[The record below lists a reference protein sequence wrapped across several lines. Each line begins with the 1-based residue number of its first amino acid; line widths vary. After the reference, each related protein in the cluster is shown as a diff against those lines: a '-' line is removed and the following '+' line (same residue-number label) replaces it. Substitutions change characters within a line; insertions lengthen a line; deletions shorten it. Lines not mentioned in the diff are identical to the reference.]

1 MLLAGW
7 VTDKFLGGRRAPVI
21 VVLLLLLGVLSVVFP
36 FIDPNNTWF
45 VVAVVGFVGFCTYG
59 PHILM
64 VGHAA
69 QDFGKKAG
77 AGGAAGFIDA
87 WGYVGVAFAG
97 MGAGA
102 LIDACGYQITF
113 ATFGFA
119 AILGALL
126 MCLIWKVGP
135 ETDQAESATKP

>member
-1 MLLAGW
+1 
-7 VTDKFLGGRRAPVI
+7 VI
-21 VVLLLLLGVLSVVFP
+21 AL
-36 FIDPNNTWF
+36 
-45 VVAVVGFVGFCTYG
+45 VGFCTYG

-69 QDFGKKAG
+69 QDFGKKSG

-87 WGYVGVAFAG
+87 CGYVGVAFAG

-102 LIDACGYQITF
+102 LIDAKGYTVTF
-113 ATFGFA
+113 ITFGFA

-126 MCLIWKVGP
+126 TCFLWKVGP
-135 ETDQAESATKP
+135 DGEKVDREASP